1 MTPELSPQF
10 PMGGFSFGTMR
21 RARKILA
28 PAALNWKPPVLS
40 HAVGYRVDEP
50 AIPTHGGSQTN
61 WRSAVDISR
70 MALGG
75 KVAIVTGASSGI
87 GRAIASLFAAE
98 GARVVVA
105 ARRRELLDGLVLE
118 IERAGGAAC
127 ALAGNVSDESFARAL
142 VDEAKSRFGGLDI
155 AVNNAGVLGPMA
167 ATPAVTREAWDET
180 MATNL
185 TSAFLGAKYQIPAML
200 ERGAGSLI
208 FVSSFVGYTA
218 AMPGAA
224 TYAASK
230 AGQIGL
236 MKALAVEYGPH
247 GIRVNAL
254 LPGGTQ
260 TAAADAMADTDAMK
274 AFVRNMHALKRIA
287 APEEQARAALFL
299 ASDAAT
305 FVTGSAM
312 LVDGGVSI
320 NKT

>member
-1 MTPELSPQF
+1 
-10 PMGGFSFGTMR
+10 MGTS
-21 RARKILA
+21 
-28 PAALNWKPPVLS
+28 
-40 HAVGYRVDEP
+40 E
-50 AIPTHGGSQTN
+50 
-61 WRSAVDISR
+61 
-70 MALGG
+70 MALDG

-87 GRAIASLFAAE
+87 GRAIALLFAEE

-105 ARRRELLDGLVLE
+105 ARRRELLDGLVAE
-118 IERAGGAAC
+118 IETAGGDAR
-127 ALAGNVSDESFARAL
+127 ALAGDVTDEDFARAL
-142 VDEAKSRFGGLDI
+142 VEQAKSTFGGLDI
-155 AVNNAGVLGPMA
+155 AVNNAGVLGPMM
-167 ATPAVTREAWDET
+167 PSPDVTRGAWDET

-200 ERGAGSLI
+200 ARGKGSLI

-236 MKALAVEYGPH
+236 MKALAVEYGPQ

-260 TAAADAMADTDAMK
+260 TAAADAMADTEEMK

-299 ASDAAT
+299 ASDAAA
-305 FVTGSAM
+305 FITGSAM

>member
-1 MTPELSPQF
+1 MNVPNKSLD
-10 PMGGFSFGTMR
+10 
-21 RARKILA
+21 A
-28 PAALNWKPPVLS
+28 
-40 HAVGYRVDEP
+40 
-50 AIPTHGGSQTN
+50 
-61 WRSAVDISR
+61 
-70 MALGG
+70 

-87 GRAIASLFAAE
+87 GRAIACLFAAE

-105 ARRRELLDGLVLE
+105 ARRSELLNGLVDE
-118 IERAGGAAC
+118 IAAKGGTAF
-127 ALAGNVSDESFARAL
+127 ALAGDVTDESYAQAL
-142 VDEAKSRFGGLDI
+142 VFEATSRFGGLDI
-155 AVNNAGVLGPMA
+155 AVNNAGGLGPMGP
-167 ATPAVTREAWDET
+167 TPDVTRDAWDGT
-180 MATNL
+180 IATNL
-185 TSAFLGAKYQIPAML
+185 TSAFLGAKYQLPAML
-200 ERGAGSLI
+200 ERGAGSMI

-230 AGQIGL
+230 AGMVGL
-236 MKALAVEYGPH
+236 MKALAVEYGPQ

-260 TAAADAMADTDAMK
+260 TAAADAMADTEEMK

-287 APEEQARAALFL
+287 EPEEQARAALFL
-299 ASDAAT
+299 ASDAAS

>member
-1 MTPELSPQF
+1 MDTS
-10 PMGGFSFGTMR
+10 TM
-21 RARKILA
+21 
-28 PAALNWKPPVLS
+28 ALN
-40 HAVGYRVDEP
+40 
-50 AIPTHGGSQTN
+50 
-61 WRSAVDISR
+61 
-70 MALGG
+70 G

-87 GRAIASLFAAE
+87 GRAIALLFARE
-98 GARVVVA
+98 GARVVVT
-105 ARRRELLDGLVLE
+105 ARRQELLDGLVQE
-118 IERAGGAAC
+118 IETAGGSAC
-127 ALAGNVSDESFARAL
+127 ALPGDVTDEAFARAL
-142 VDEAKSRFGGLDI
+142 VEQAKSRFGGLDI
-155 AVNNAGVLGPMA
+155 AVNNAGVLGPMG
-167 ATPAVTREAWDET
+167 ATPEVTREAWDAT

-200 ERGAGSLI
+200 ARGKGSLI
-208 FVSSFVGYTA
+208 FVSSFVGNTV

-236 MKALAVEYGPH
+236 MKALAVEYGPQ

-260 TAAADAMADTDAMK
+260 TAAADAMADTEEMK

-287 APEEQARAALFL
+287 TPEEQARAALFL
-299 ASDAAT
+299 ASDAAA
-305 FVTGSAM
+305 FITGSAM

>member
-1 MTPELSPQF
+1 
-10 PMGGFSFGTMR
+10 
-21 RARKILA
+21 
-28 PAALNWKPPVLS
+28 
-40 HAVGYRVDEP
+40 
-50 AIPTHGGSQTN
+50 
-61 WRSAVDISR
+61 
-70 MALGG
+70 MATSGITLDG

-87 GRAIASLFAAE
+87 GRAIALLFAAE

-105 ARRRELLDGLVLE
+105 ARRRELLDGLVAE
-118 IERAGGAAC
+118 IEAAGGAAC
-127 ALAGNVSDESFARAL
+127 ALAGDVSDESFSRAL
-142 VDEAKSRFGGLDI
+142 VEEAKSRFGGLDI
-155 AVNNAGVLGPMA
+155 AVNNAGVLGPMG
-167 ATPAVTREAWDET
+167 ATPDVTRETWDAT

-200 ERGAGSLI
+200 ARGKGSLI

-236 MKALAVEYGPH
+236 MKALAVEYGPQ

-260 TAAADAMADTDAMK
+260 TAAADAMADTEEMK

-299 ASDAAT
+299 ASDAAA
-305 FVTGSAM
+305 FITGSAM

>member
-1 MTPELSPQF
+1 MNT
-10 PMGGFSFGTMR
+10 
-21 RARKILA
+21 
-28 PAALNWKPPVLS
+28 
-40 HAVGYRVDEP
+40 
-50 AIPTHGGSQTN
+50 
-61 WRSAVDISR
+61 SR
-70 MALGG
+70 MTLTG

-98 GARVVVA
+98 GARVVVT
-105 ARRRELLDGLVLE
+105 ARRRELLDSLVQE
-118 IERAGGAAC
+118 IEAADGTAC
-127 ALAGNVSDESFARAL
+127 ALAGDVTDEAFARAL
-142 VDEAKSRFGGLDI
+142 VEEAQSRFGGLDI
-155 AVNNAGVLGPMA
+155 AVNNAGSLGPMGP
-167 ATPAVTREAWDET
+167 TPAVTREAWDQT

-200 ERGAGSLI
+200 ARGKGSLI

-236 MKALAVEYGPH
+236 MKALAVEYGPQ

-260 TAAADAMADTDAMK
+260 TAAADAMADTEEMK

-299 ASDAAT
+299 ASDAGS

>member
-1 MTPELSPQF
+1 MT
-10 PMGGFSFGTMR
+10 
-21 RARKILA
+21 
-28 PAALNWKPPVLS
+28 
-40 HAVGYRVDEP
+40 
-50 AIPTHGGSQTN
+50 
-61 WRSAVDISR
+61 SR
-70 MALGG
+70 MTLDG
-75 KVAIVTGASSGI
+75 KTAIVTGASSGI
-87 GRAIASLFAAE
+87 GRAIATLFAAE

-105 ARRRELLDGLVLE
+105 ARRRELLDELVQE
-118 IERAGGAAC
+118 IEAAGGTAC
-127 ALAGNVSDESFARAL
+127 ALAGDVSAEPFAQAL
-142 VDEAKSRFGGLDI
+142 VDEATSRYGGLDI

-167 ATPAVTREAWDET
+167 PTPDVTREAWDET

-185 TSAFLGAKYQIPAML
+185 TSAFLAAKYQIPAML
-200 ERGAGSLI
+200 VRGAGSLI
-208 FVSSFVGYTA
+208 FVASFVGYTV

-236 MKALAVEYGPH
+236 MKALAVEYGPQK
-247 GIRVNAL
+247 IRVNAL

-260 TAAADAMADTDAMK
+260 TAAADTMANTEEMK

-287 APEEQARAALFL
+287 EPDEQARAALFL
-299 ASDAAT
+299 ASDAAS

>member
-1 MTPELSPQF
+1 MT
-10 PMGGFSFGTMR
+10 
-21 RARKILA
+21 
-28 PAALNWKPPVLS
+28 
-40 HAVGYRVDEP
+40 
-50 AIPTHGGSQTN
+50 
-61 WRSAVDISR
+61 SR
-70 MALGG
+70 MTLDG
-75 KVAIVTGASSGI
+75 KTAIVTGASSGI
-87 GRAIASLFAAE
+87 GRAIATLFAAE

-105 ARRRELLDGLVLE
+105 ARRRELLDGLVQE
-118 IERAGGAAC
+118 IEAAGGTAC
-127 ALAGNVSDESFARAL
+127 ALAGDVSDESFARAL
-142 VDEAKSRFGGLDI
+142 VDETTSRFGGLDI

-167 ATPAVTREAWDET
+167 PTPDVTRKAWDET
-180 MATNL
+180 LATNL
-185 TSAFLGAKYQIPAML
+185 TSAFLAAKYQIPAML
-200 ERGAGSLI
+200 ARGAGSLI

-236 MKALAVEYGPH
+236 MKALAVEYGPQK
-247 GIRVNAL
+247 IRVNAL

-260 TAAADAMADTDAMK
+260 TAAADTMANTEEMK

-287 APEEQARAALFL
+287 EPDEQARAALFL
-299 ASDAAT
+299 ASDAAS